1 MNHVL
6 SAKSAAE
13 LEQKWRGLGQS
24 AARSNLPLSFC
35 SLPEGSYAR
44 LVWEQ
49 GWHIERHRKYVAEI
63 EKLSAALKPFANQ
76 LEDGIDEKDRDRD
89 HLWESSAAM
98 DLTVGDI
105 RWAAEALGQMTDS
118 GGGDG

>member
-35 SLPEGSYAR
+35 SLPEGSYGR

-49 GWHIERHRKYVAEI
+49 GWHIERHRKDVAEI
-63 EKLSAALKPFANQ
+63 EKLRAALKPFADQ
-76 LEDGIDEKDRDRD
+76 LEDAIDEEESDTD

-98 DLTVGDI
+98 GLTVGDI
-105 RWAAEALGQMTDS
+105 RRAAEALGQTADTS
-118 GGGDG
+118 K